1 MGVSV
6 LANAKLHNVNVV
18 LCTPAPLSFL
28 PLPPPPALPYPT
40 KFLNLFFRFDVGSK
54 NAILL
59 HDIEIGK
66 LFGVDFEKIK
76 SIARAEMTV
85 AKIHSSTVTLP
96 PLHLLYTR

>member
-1 MGVSV
+1 MWLRARAIANECKITQRV
-6 LANAKLHNVNVV
+6 LVV
-18 LCTPAPLSFL
+18 VVVGCL
-28 PLPPPPALPYPT
+28 YI
-40 KFLNLFFRFDVGSK
+40 FFRFDVGSK

-66 LFGVDFEKIK
+66 LFGADFEKIK
-76 SIARAEMTV
+76 SIARAETTV

>member
-1 MGVSV
+1 MRLRARSIANECKITQRV
-6 LANAKLHNVNVV
+6 LVV
-18 LCTPAPLSFL
+18 VGCLTIF
-28 PLPPPPALPYPT
+28 
-40 KFLNLFFRFDVGSK
+40 FFRFDVGSK

-66 LFGVDFEKIK
+66 LFGADFEKIK
-76 SIARAEMTV
+76 SIARAETTV

>member
-1 MGVSV
+1 VRARAI
-6 LANAKLHNVNVV
+6 ANECKITQRVFVV
-18 LCTPAPLSFL
+18 GCL
-28 PLPPPPALPYPT
+28 Y
-40 KFLNLFFRFDVGSK
+40 KKKIFRFDVGSK

-66 LFGVDFEKIK
+66 LFGADFEKIK
-76 SIARAEMTV
+76 SIARAETTV

>member
-1 MGVSV
+1 VRLRVRAIANECKITQRVLGVV
-6 LANAKLHNVNVV
+6 GCL
-18 LCTPAPLSFL
+18 TIF
-28 PLPPPPALPYPT
+28 
-40 KFLNLFFRFDVGSK
+40 FFRFDVGSK

-66 LFGVDFEKIK
+66 LFGADFEKIK
-76 SIARAEMTV
+76 SIARAETTV

>member
-1 MGVSV
+1 VRARAI
-6 LANAKLHNVNVV
+6 ANECKIAQRVFVGCLYK
-18 LCTPAPLSFL
+18 
-28 PLPPPPALPYPT
+28 
-40 KFLNLFFRFDVGSK
+40 KKFFRFDVGSK

-66 LFGVDFEKIK
+66 LFGADFEKIK
-76 SIARAEMTV
+76 SIARAETTV

>member
-1 MGVSV
+1 VRLRVRAIANECKIAQRVLGVV
-6 LANAKLHNVNVV
+6 GCL
-18 LCTPAPLSFL
+18 TIF
-28 PLPPPPALPYPT
+28 
-40 KFLNLFFRFDVGSK
+40 FFRFDVGSK

-66 LFGVDFEKIK
+66 LFGADFEKIK
-76 SIARAEMTV
+76 SIARAETTV

>member
-1 MGVSV
+1 M
-6 LANAKLHNVNVV
+6 NAKLHSVYSSSSSSVV
-18 LCTPAPLSFL
+18 YIF
-28 PLPPPPALPYPT
+28 
-40 KFLNLFFRFDVGSK
+40 FFRFDVGSK

-66 LFGVDFEKIK
+66 LFGADFEKIK
-76 SIARAEMTV
+76 SIARAETTV

>member
-1 MGVSV
+1 VRLRARAIANECKITQRV
-6 LANAKLHNVNVV
+6 LVV
-18 LCTPAPLSFL
+18 VGCLYIF
-28 PLPPPPALPYPT
+28 
-40 KFLNLFFRFDVGSK
+40 FFRFDVGSK

-66 LFGVDFEKIK
+66 LFGADFEKIK
-76 SIARAEMTV
+76 SIARAETTV

>member
-1 MGVSV
+1 MCLCVDVSV
-6 LANAKLHNVNVV
+6 FANAKVHNVYVV
-18 LCTPAPLSFL
+18 VCTPAPSS
-28 PLPPPPALPYPT
+28 PPHPT
-40 KFLNLFFRFDVGSK
+40 KFFNLFFRFDVGSK

-76 SIARAEMTV
+76 SIARAKTTV

>member
-1 MGVSV
+1 MGSV
-6 LANAKLHNVNVV
+6 RACVCVCVREWVV
-18 LCTPAPLSFL
+18 YEHKCACEWAATSHFL
-28 PLPPPPALPYPT
+28 Y
-40 KFLNLFFRFDVGSK
+40 LFFRFDVGSK

-59 HDIEIGK
+59 HDIEISK

-76 SIARAEMTV
+76 SIARAETTV

>member
-1 MGVSV
+1 MARVFACARAI
-6 LANAKLHNVNVV
+6 ANECKIAQRVFVV
-18 LCTPAPLSFL
+18 GCL
-28 PLPPPPALPYPT
+28 Y
-40 KFLNLFFRFDVGSK
+40 KKIFFRFDVGSK

-66 LFGVDFEKIK
+66 LFGADFEKIK
-76 SIARAEMTV
+76 SIARAETTV

>member
-1 MGVSV
+1 VWLRVRAIANECKITQRV
-6 LANAKLHNVNVV
+6 LVV
-18 LCTPAPLSFL
+18 VVVVVVVGCLYIF
-28 PLPPPPALPYPT
+28 
-40 KFLNLFFRFDVGSK
+40 FFRFDVGSK

-66 LFGVDFEKIK
+66 LFGADFEKIK
-76 SIARAEMTV
+76 SIARAETTV

>member
-1 MGVSV
+1 MRECVYECV
-6 LANAKLHNVNVV
+6 CAYVCMHVYV
-18 LCTPAPLSFL
+18 T
-28 PLPPPPALPYPT
+28 PPPH
-40 KFLNLFFRFDVGSK
+40 FLYLFFRFDVGSK

-59 HDIEIGK
+59 HDIEISK

-76 SIARAEMTV
+76 SIARAETTV

>member
-1 MGVSV
+1 MCVGVSV
-6 LANAKLHNVNVV
+6 FANANVHNVYVV
-18 LCTPAPLSFL
+18 VCTPAPSS
-28 PLPPPPALPYPT
+28 PHHPT
-40 KFLNLFFRFDVGSK
+40 KFFNLFFRFDVGSK

-59 HDIEIGK
+59 HNIEIGK

-76 SIARAEMTV
+76 SIARAETTV

>member
-1 MGVSV
+1 MWLRARAIANECKITQRVLGVV
-6 LANAKLHNVNVV
+6 GCLYI
-18 LCTPAPLSFL
+18 F
-28 PLPPPPALPYPT
+28 
-40 KFLNLFFRFDVGSK
+40 FFRFDVGSK

-66 LFGVDFEKIK
+66 LFGADFEKIK
-76 SIARAEMTV
+76 SIARAETTV

>member
-1 MGVSV
+1 MRARAI
-6 LANAKLHNVNVV
+6 ANECKITQRVFVV
-18 LCTPAPLSFL
+18 VGCL
-28 PLPPPPALPYPT
+28 Y
-40 KFLNLFFRFDVGSK
+40 KKKFFRFDVGSK

-66 LFGVDFEKIK
+66 LFGADFEKIK
-76 SIARAEMTV
+76 SIARAKTTV

>member
-1 MGVSV
+1 MCGCARAIANECKITQRV
-6 LANAKLHNVNVV
+6 LVV
-18 LCTPAPLSFL
+18 VGC
-28 PLPPPPALPYPT
+28 PT
-40 KFLNLFFRFDVGSK
+40 IFFFRFDVGSK

-66 LFGVDFEKIK
+66 LFGADFEKIK
-76 SIARAEMTV
+76 SIARAETTV

>member
-1 MGVSV
+1 MRLRVRAIANECKMTQRVLGVV
-6 LANAKLHNVNVV
+6 GCL
-18 LCTPAPLSFL
+18 TIF
-28 PLPPPPALPYPT
+28 
-40 KFLNLFFRFDVGSK
+40 FFRFDVGSK

-66 LFGVDFEKIK
+66 LFGADFEKIK
-76 SIARAEMTV
+76 SIARAETTV

>member
-1 MGVSV
+1 M
-6 LANAKLHNVNVV
+6 
-18 LCTPAPLSFL
+18 
-28 PLPPPPALPYPT
+28 
-40 KFLNLFFRFDVGSK
+40 GSK

-66 LFGVDFEKIK
+66 LFGADFEKIK

>member
-1 MGVSV
+1 MWLRARAIANECKITQRV
-6 LANAKLHNVNVV
+6 LVV
-18 LCTPAPLSFL
+18 GCLYIF
-28 PLPPPPALPYPT
+28 
-40 KFLNLFFRFDVGSK
+40 FFRFDVGSK

-66 LFGVDFEKIK
+66 LFGADFEKIK
-76 SIARAEMTV
+76 SIARAETTV

>member
-1 MGVSV
+1 MRANGLVVRSALCHVS
-6 LANAKLHNVNVV
+6 H
-18 LCTPAPLSFL
+18 FL
-28 PLPPPPALPYPT
+28 Y
-40 KFLNLFFRFDVGSK
+40 LFFRFDVGSK

-59 HDIEIGK
+59 HDIEISK

-76 SIARAEMTV
+76 SIARAETTV

>member
-1 MGVSV
+1 MRLRARAIANECKITQRV
-6 LANAKLHNVNVV
+6 LVV
-18 LCTPAPLSFL
+18 VVGCLYKNF
-28 PLPPPPALPYPT
+28 
-40 KFLNLFFRFDVGSK
+40 FFRFDVGSK

-66 LFGVDFEKIK
+66 LFGADFEKIK
-76 SIARAEMTV
+76 SIARAETTV

>member
-1 MGVSV
+1 MRLRVRAIANECKITQRVLGVV
-6 LANAKLHNVNVV
+6 GCL
-18 LCTPAPLSFL
+18 T
-28 PLPPPPALPYPT
+28 
-40 KFLNLFFRFDVGSK
+40 FFRFDVGSK

-66 LFGVDFEKIK
+66 LFGADFEKIK
-76 SIARAEMTV
+76 SIARAETTV

>member
-1 MGVSV
+1 MWLRARAIANECKITQRV
-6 LANAKLHNVNVV
+6 LVV
-18 LCTPAPLSFL
+18 VGCRYIF
-28 PLPPPPALPYPT
+28 
-40 KFLNLFFRFDVGSK
+40 FFRFDVGSK

-66 LFGVDFEKIK
+66 LFGADFEKIK
-76 SIARAEMTV
+76 SIARAETTV

>member
-1 MGVSV
+1 MRLRARAIAHECKITQRV
-6 LANAKLHNVNVV
+6 LVV
-18 LCTPAPLSFL
+18 VGCLYIF
-28 PLPPPPALPYPT
+28 
-40 KFLNLFFRFDVGSK
+40 FFRFDVGSK

-66 LFGVDFEKIK
+66 LFGADFEKIK
-76 SIARAEMTV
+76 SIARAETTV

>member
-1 MGVSV
+1 MRLRARSIANECKITQRV
-6 LANAKLHNVNVV
+6 LVV
-18 LCTPAPLSFL
+18 VGCLYIF
-28 PLPPPPALPYPT
+28 
-40 KFLNLFFRFDVGSK
+40 FFRFDVGSK

-66 LFGVDFEKIK
+66 LFGADFEKIK
-76 SIARAEMTV
+76 SIARAETTV

>member
-1 MGVSV
+1 MQNYT
-6 LANAKLHNVNVV
+6 A
-18 LCTPAPLSFL
+18 CTRRRRRRRLSIYF
-28 PLPPPPALPYPT
+28 
-40 KFLNLFFRFDVGSK
+40 FFRFDVGSK

-66 LFGVDFEKIK
+66 LFGADFEKIK
-76 SIARAEMTV
+76 SIARAETTV

>member
-1 MGVSV
+1 VYSASSV
-6 LANAKLHNVNVV
+6 V
-18 LCTPAPLSFL
+18 TIF
-28 PLPPPPALPYPT
+28 
-40 KFLNLFFRFDVGSK
+40 FFRFDVGSK

-66 LFGVDFEKIK
+66 LFGADFEKIK
-76 SIARAEMTV
+76 SIARAETTV